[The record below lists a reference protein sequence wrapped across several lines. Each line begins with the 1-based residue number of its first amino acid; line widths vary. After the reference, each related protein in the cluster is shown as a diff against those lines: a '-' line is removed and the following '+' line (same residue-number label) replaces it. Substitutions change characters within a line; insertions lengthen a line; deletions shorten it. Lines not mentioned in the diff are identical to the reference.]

1 MDKLP
6 CWWSAGTEVGGRE
19 GCRERRR
26 DGRIDRGNRWPC
38 GCEVK
43 GPGDGQREDSGE
55 TSELSL
61 STMRRSS
68 PSKATRGRG
77 LKVKSLNIVPV
88 PLQIRTG

>member
-1 MDKLP
+1 MDSPP

-19 GCRERRR
+19 GCRERSR
-26 DGRIDRGNRWPC
+26 DGRTDRGNRWPC

-43 GPGDGQREDSGE
+43 GPGDGQRDDRGE

-77 LKVKSLNIVPV
+77 EKVKSLNITPM
-88 PLQIRTG
+88 QIQTK